1 MFILRVI
8 AISLFLYTPSTIVSF
23 IMGKYWNGVHHFIT
37 IVILELFALG
47 YSAFNRSYS
56 DTLGNKLF
64 ELALLFLTSKFR
76 PSLKT
81 DLSSLL
87 NRRLLSRRLVA
98 RFLQLCSVISYRIL
112 PIISSFSPSSS
123 IPRRE
128 RKGYE
133 IKGRINESHYIPAAV
148 EISLSG
154 SSVSLF
160 FTSARLTKGEI
171 DRKKERKKER
181 KRRDVKEIR
190 NSLATWIFIVN
201 LTRSMSRIRL
211 GEEEALIPR
220 RHCPSTF
227 HRSQLS
233 EYVGS

>member
-1 MFILRVI
+1 MFILLWL
-8 AISLFLYTPSTIVSF
+8 LFLFFYIRLLTIVSF
-23 IMGKYWNGVHHFIT
+23 IIGKYWNGVYHFTT

-47 YSAFNRSYS
+47 HSAFNRSYS

-133 IKGRINESHYIPAAV
+133 IKGRINESHYIPV
-148 EISLSG
+148 EISLSR

-171 DRKKERKKER
+171 DRKKGRKKER

>member
-47 YSAFNRSYS
+47 HSAFNRSYS

-112 PIISSFSPSSS
+112 PIISSF
-123 IPRRE
+123 
-128 RKGYE
+128 
-133 IKGRINESHYIPAAV
+133 
-148 EISLSG
+148 
-154 SSVSLF
+154 LF
-160 FTSARLTKGEI
+160 NTTTRTKG
-171 DRKKERKKER
+171 
-181 KRRDVKEIR
+181 IR
-190 NSLATWIFIVN
+190 NKRTNKRIALHPCRCRDISIWIVRFPFFHE
-201 LTRSMSRIRL
+201 RSSHEGRD
-211 GEEEALIPR
+211 
-220 RHCPSTF
+220 
-227 HRSQLS
+227 RS
-233 EYVGS
+233 